1 MNLLILFCFS
11 KYRLVYPLEFLWSI
25 IKSRIKRRE
34 PSSIEEL
41 KKYLIEEW
49 NLIPINLIQNLCKN
63 YLYSINKVFELSG
76 SKLEPEN
83 LKNKDLKNM
92 SYERALSI
100 INALVNLE
108 EEINKKI
115 NKISKMNLMEYV
127 KYLD

>member
-1 MNLLILFCFS
+1 M
-11 KYRLVYPLEFLWSI
+11 
-25 IKSRIKRRE
+25 
-34 PSSIEEL
+34 
-41 KKYLIEEW
+41 
-49 NLIPINLIQNLCKN
+49 IQNLCKN